1 VIFFFANVLNWNLDK
16 KMFALSLDNAA
27 ANKVAVDIVIDNA
40 KDLLICGGKFFHVR
54 CANHILNLV
63 AKDGLAVIGNAIGN
77 IRMFITTIK
86 RSPLQSEAFEKCA
99 KECDLDTKK
108 ALSLDVATRWN
119 STYIMIRDAIYY
131 KDAFDRLAKK
141 DKDRFGHMAPSSDD
155 WLNAINISKC
165 LKKFY
170 DVTLLFSGTSYPTAN
185 HFFRKFSE
193 IKMAI
198 ARWCKSSDIII
209 CTMAFSMRM
218 KFDKY
223 WDMNNTAL
231 AVGAFLDPRYK
242 HKMVELYMSKI
253 YDSERA
259 ELDKLSFM
267 NIINELFVFYS
278 SNINAKT
285 TNMASTSKESEFVP
299 NKTNSLMDNEDEDE
313 VILMSCMQQQ
323 IM

>member
-1 VIFFFANVLNWNLDK
+1 VLNWNLDK
-16 KMFALSLDNAA
+16 KMLALSLDNVA
-27 ANKVAVDIVIDNA
+27 ANKVVVDMVIDNA

-63 AKDGLAVIGNAIGN
+63 AKDGLAVIGNVIGN
-77 IRMFITTIK
+77 TRMFITTIK
-86 RSPLQSEAFEKCA
+86 KSLLQSKAYEKCA

-119 STYIMIRDAIYY
+119 FTYIMIRDAIYY
-131 KDAFDRLAKK
+131 KDAFDRLAKE